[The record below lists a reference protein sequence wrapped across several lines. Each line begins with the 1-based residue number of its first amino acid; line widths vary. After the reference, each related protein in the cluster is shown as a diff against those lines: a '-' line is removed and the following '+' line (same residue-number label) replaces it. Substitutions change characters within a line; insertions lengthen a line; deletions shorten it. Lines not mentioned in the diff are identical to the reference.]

1 VQQNKEISELQ
12 KCLSQKLK
20 NDLIELYTP
29 STDTSI
35 RTKSPPILG
44 ISIDHAE
51 QDKPLGVS
59 EGKVDT

>member
-29 STDTSI
+29 STDI
-35 RTKSPPILG
+35 RTKSPPIVG
-44 ISIDHAE
+44 MSIDHAE

-59 EGKVDT
+59 EGKFDT